1 MGLFEEDKFSY
12 GTLEVAKQIANSN
25 AYSIVGGGDT
35 ISAATKAGILD
46 SINYLSTAGGA
57 FLEYLEGKSLPALLA
72 LKKKPL
78 NHLKMGLRIFN
89 NFLEET
95 NVFK

>member
-1 MGLFEEDKFSY
+1 MIGASDFVLPACTVGD
-12 GTLEVAKQIANSN
+12 
-25 AYSIVGGGDT
+25 YSIVGGGDT

-72 LKKKPL
+72 LKKKSIPVEIVSS
-78 NHLKMGLRIFN
+78 HYVDPKGER
-89 NFLEET
+89 
-95 NVFK
+95 VRS